1 MEINKNLNIKNLS
14 EITTKSI
21 IYNTIIEV
29 FLANKKIDIKSYLIS
44 IKNVWNIF
52 LVKTTKPIINTEL
65 YLLNEEIKE
74 KSLKKLNKIWFQFID
89 FDIKYK

>member
-1 MEINKNLNIKNLS
+1 MLIS
-14 EITTKSI
+14 EILNKKWLSSTTKKSI

-29 FLANKKIDIKSYLIS
+29 FLDQKKIDIKSYLIS
-44 IKNVWNIF
+44 IKEVWNIF

-65 YLLNEEIKE
+65 YLLNTEIKE
-74 KSLKKLNKIWFQFID
+74 KSLKKLNKIGFKFIE

>member
-1 MEINKNLNIKNLS
+1 MLIS
-14 EITTKSI
+14 EILNKKWLSNTTKKSI
-21 IYNTIIEV
+21 VYNTIIEV
-29 FLANKKIDIKSYLIS
+29 FFDKKKIDIKSYLIS
-44 IKNVWNIF
+44 VKEVWNIF

-74 KSLKKLNKIWFQFID
+74 KSLGKLNKMGFKFLD

>member
-1 MEINKNLNIKNLS
+1 MLIS
-14 EITTKSI
+14 EILNKKWLSDTTKKSI

-29 FLANKKIDIKSYLIS
+29 FLEHKKIDIKSYLIS
-44 IKNVWNIF
+44 IKEVWNIF

-65 YLLNEEIKE
+65 YLLNVEIKE
-74 KSLKKLNKIWFQFID
+74 KSLNKLNKIGFKFVN

>member
-21 IYNTIIEV
+21 IYNTIVEV
-29 FLANKKIDIKSYLIS
+29 FLENKKIDIKSYLIS
-44 IKNVWNIF
+44 IKNIWNIF

-74 KSLKKLNKIWFQFID
+74 KSLKKLNKMWFKFID

>member
-44 IKNVWNIF
+44 IKNV
-52 LVKTTKPIINTEL
+52 
-65 YLLNEEIKE
+65 
-74 KSLKKLNKIWFQFID
+74 
-89 FDIKYK
+89 

>member
-1 MEINKNLNIKNLS
+1 MLIS
-14 EITTKSI
+14 EILNKKWLSDTTKKSI

-29 FLANKKIDIKSYLIS
+29 FLENKKIDIKSYLIS
-44 IKNVWNIF
+44 IKNIWNVF

-74 KSLKKLNKIWFQFID
+74 KSLQKLNKIGFKFLD
-89 FDIKYK
+89 FEIKYK

>member
-1 MEINKNLNIKNLS
+1 MLIS
-14 EITTKSI
+14 EILNKKWLSSTTKKSI

-29 FLANKKIDIKSYLIS
+29 FLEQKKIDINSYLIS
-44 IKNVWNIF
+44 IKEVWNIF
-52 LVKTTKPIINTEL
+52 LVKTTKPIINHEL

-74 KSLKKLNKIWFQFID
+74 KSLLKLNKIGFKFVD

>member
-1 MEINKNLNIKNLS
+1 MLIS
-14 EITTKSI
+14 EILNKKWLGDTTKKSI

-29 FLANKKIDIKSYLIS
+29 FLDKKKIDIKSYLIS
-44 IKNVWNIF
+44 VKEVWNIF

-74 KSLKKLNKIWFQFID
+74 KSLNKLKKMGFKFID

>member
-1 MEINKNLNIKNLS
+1 MEINKNLNIGNLS

-29 FLANKKIDIKSYLIS
+29 FLANKKIDIKSYLIT